1 MSTSSDSGIFL
12 MHDISGYFEPSTTG
26 FSRTRAT
33 PLMVNVGEGIQDGI
47 QVHQTSELLLYC
59 SGSGAWVWS
68 IPLKKPLGIIN
79 KKCTQL
85 GFASKQDKSIQDVY
99 LLAEKK
105 LYSTKLNFGGIP
117 DTGGPATTSSAPLMG
132 MYTTMIGMGIQI
144 LAL

>member
-1 MSTSSDSGIFL
+1 MHEIEGYKETSTK
-12 MHDISGYFEPSTTG
+12 G
-26 FSRTRAT
+26 FSRKGAT
-33 PLMVNVGEGIQDGI
+33 KKMVKGGEGRKDGNK
-47 QVHQTSELLLYC
+47 VNQTKELMMYWR
-59 SGSGAWVWS
+59 GYGEGVWS
-68 IPLKKPLGIIN
+68 KKIKKKLGIIN
-79 KKCTQL
+79 KKCKKL

-117 DTGGPATTSSAPLMG
+117 DTCGLATTSSAPLMG